1 MHAVIFEFRV
11 NPGRENDYFD
21 WAEKLGS
28 EVRAADGFLG
38 IERFESRSTKDKF
51 VSLSFFR
58 DAEAVA
64 GWRAHPIHA
73 QAQAAGKSGIF
84 AEFRLRVAEVT
95 REIILNEAGEREA
108 RDLK

>member
-11 NPGRENDYFD
+11 NPGREQDYFD
-21 WAEKLGS
+21 WAEKLSS
-28 EVRAADGFLG
+28 EVQATDGFLG

-64 GWRAHPIHA
+64 GWRTHPIHA

-95 REIILNEAGEREA
+95 REIILSETGEREA
-108 RDLK
+108 RDLT

>member
-11 NPGRENDYFD
+11 NPGREKDYFE
-21 WAEKLGS
+21 WAEKLRD
-28 EVRAADGFLG
+28 EVQAADGFLG
-38 IERFESRSTKDKF
+38 IERFESRTTKDKF

-73 QAQAAGKSGIF
+73 QAQADGKTGIF

-95 REIILNEAGEREA
+95 REITLNEAGEREA
-108 RDLK
+108 HDFG

>member
-1 MHAVIFEFRV
+1 MQAVIFEFRV
-11 NPGRENDYFD
+11 NPGRESDYFD
-21 WAEKLGS
+21 WAEKLGG

-58 DAEAVA
+58 DAEAVQA
-64 GWRAHPIHA
+64 WRAHPLHA

-95 REIILNEAGEREA
+95 HEITLNEVGDREG
-108 RDLK
+108 RDFT

>member
-11 NPGRENDYFD
+11 NPGREKDYFE
-21 WAEKLGS
+21 WAEKLS
-28 EVRAADGFLG
+28 AEVRQADGFLG
-38 IERFESRSTKDKF
+38 IERFESRTTKDKF

-64 GWRAHPIHA
+64 GWRAHPMHG

-84 AEFRLRVAEVT
+84 AEFRLRVAEVAH
-95 REIILNEAGEREA
+95 EITLNEDGERQE
-108 RDLK
+108 RNF

>member
-11 NPGRENDYFD
+11 NPDREEDYFA
-21 WAEKLGS
+21 WAEKLSG
-28 EVRAADGFLG
+28 EVRKADGFLG
-38 IERFESRSTKDKF
+38 IERFESRTTKGKF

-64 GWRAHPIHA
+64 GWRAHPMHA

-84 AEFRLRVAEVT
+84 AEFRLRVAQVEH
-95 REIILNEAGEREA
+95 EIALNEAGERTE
-108 RDLK
+108 RQV

>member
-11 NPGRENDYFD
+11 NPGREQDYFD
-21 WAEKLGS
+21 WAEKLSS
-28 EVRAADGFLG
+28 EVRATDGFLG

-95 REIILNEAGEREA
+95 REITLNEAGERDA
-108 RDLK
+108 RDLT

>member
-11 NPGRENDYFD
+11 NPGREDDYFD

-38 IERFESRSTKDKF
+38 IERFQSRSDKDKF

-73 QAQAAGKSGIF
+73 QAQSAGKSGIF
-84 AEFRLRVAEVT
+84 AEFRLRVAEVKK
-95 REIILNEAGEREA
+95 EITLNEAGEREA
-108 RDLK
+108 RDFG